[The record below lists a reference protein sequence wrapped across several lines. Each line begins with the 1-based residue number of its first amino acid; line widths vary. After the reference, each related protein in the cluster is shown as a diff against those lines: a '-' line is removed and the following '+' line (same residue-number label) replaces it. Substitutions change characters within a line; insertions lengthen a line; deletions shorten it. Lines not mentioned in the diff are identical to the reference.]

1 MFETETV
8 GLFLARKIKLW
19 GGGERDYPPD
29 LYTAKIRSSEFGCL
43 RDKMVK
49 NFFIFTNLR
58 WKKMYVV
65 LLLPFFVL
73 LVCISYYLQNF
84 VSLLIKFF

>member
-8 GLFLARKIKLW
+8 GPFLARKIEIEWRK
-19 GGGERDYPPD
+19 GGGREYPPD

-58 WKKMYVV
+58 WKKNVCSFTLAV
-65 LLLPFFVL
+65 LCFTCLHIILPAQLCFTTD
-73 LVCISYYLQNF
+73 
-84 VSLLIKFF
+84 

>member
-58 WKKMYVV
+58 WKKCM
-65 LLLPFFVL
+65 
-73 LVCISYYLQNF
+73 
-84 VSLLIKFF
+84 